1 MRKILF
7 ILFSAFYFLFNMTT
21 ITFAETKNS
30 IINIGENN
38 TILLLLVA
46 VCLIAIEILIIDKKR
61 EID

>member
-7 ILFSAFYFLFNMTT
+7 VLFSVFCFLFNMTT
-21 ITFAETKNS
+21 TTFAITKNS

-38 TILLLLVA
+38 TILLLLIA
-46 VCLIAIEILIIDKKR
+46 IGLIGIEILIIDKKR